1 MKKIT
6 KKDIIDLIADDVD
19 LTKLKT
25 EEVFDKIIEVIVNQV
40 KEGNEVG
47 LVGFGTFRVQQ
58 RKERQGRNPQTGES
72 IKIKASRTPAFR
84 AGKGFKE
91 AVK

>member
-6 KKDIIDLIADDVD
+6 KKDIVDLLADDVD
-19 LTKLKT
+19 LTKVKT
-25 EEVFDKIIEVIVNQV
+25 EEVIDKFLEVVMQQV

-47 LVGFGTFRVQQ
+47 LVGFGTFRTQN
-58 RKERQGRNPQTGES
+58 RKERQGRNPQTGDT
-72 IKIKASRTPAFR
+72 IKIEASNTPAFR

-91 AVK
+91 MLK

>member
-1 MKKIT
+1 MIKIT

-72 IKIKASRTPAFR
+72 IKIKASKTPAFR

>member
-1 MKKIT
+1 MIKIT

-47 LVGFGTFRVQQ
+47 IVGFGTFRVQQ

>member
-6 KKDIIDLIADDVD
+6 KKDISDLIADDVD